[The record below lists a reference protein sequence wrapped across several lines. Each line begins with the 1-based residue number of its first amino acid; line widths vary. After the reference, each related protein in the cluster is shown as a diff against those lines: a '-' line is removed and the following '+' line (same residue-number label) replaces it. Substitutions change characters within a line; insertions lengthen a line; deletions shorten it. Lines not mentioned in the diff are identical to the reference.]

1 MGIGYAISDAGVG
14 LSVCVKERRESL
26 RESFFF
32 VQRIESEFVVICQ
45 FTLDIIFG
53 E

>member
-1 MGIGYAISDAGVG
+1 MQYLMRVWGV
-14 LSVCVKERRESL
+14 CEREERVIE

>member
-1 MGIGYAISDAGVG
+1 MQYLMRVWD
-14 LSVCVKERRESL
+14 VCEREERVIERE
-26 RESFFF
+26 RVFFF

>member
-14 LSVCVKERRESL
+14 CVCVKERRESL

>member
-1 MGIGYAISDAGVG
+1 MQYLMRVWG
-14 LSVCVKERRESL
+14 VCVKERRESL

>member
-14 LSVCVKERRESL
+14 CVCEREERVIE